1 MERSWDRRN
10 NENRV
15 EGLGRAGI
23 LWHHIYHLICS
34 TRGCEVNENVVQESS
49 LVIKKVLAA
58 VKNDLNRD

>member
-1 MERSWDRRN
+1 METSWCRRN

-23 LWHHIYHLICS
+23 LWHHIYSLVCS
-34 TRGCEVNENVVQESS
+34 TQGCEVNESVVQESS
-49 LVIKKVLAA
+49 LVIQKVLVT